1 MEQHHTNQTDHL
13 RKIKEL
19 DQATFFCFNES
30 SQKLPVAIIRH
41 LDFID
46 DSTIHFDCNYF
57 PLVENTWDMFAAELH
72 CYKKGMPYSFVLH
85 GVAIMQDIT
94 TRSVTFTIQHVE
106 SFDPTGD
113 EENRISLFAVI
124 ARPYKY
130 IAQIGSSL
138 IGNIWKKEG
147 GMQQIGNA
155 AA

>member
-1 MEQHHTNQTDHL
+1 MEHHHTQQTDYL

-41 LDFID
+41 LEFID
-46 DSTIHFDCNYF
+46 EHRLVFECTYF
-57 PLVENTWDMFAAELH
+57 PMVERTWDAFAAELH

-85 GVAIMQDIT
+85 GVAIIAAAAAL
-94 TRSVTFTIQHVE
+94 RVTFTIQHIE
-106 SFDPTGD
+106 SFDPTAQD
-113 EENRISLFAVI
+113 DSNKTILTLI
-124 ARPYKY
+124 TWPYKY
-130 IAQIGSSL
+130 IAQMGSSI

-147 GMQQIGNA
+147 ELNIGKA

>member
-1 MEQHHTNQTDHL
+1 MEHHHTQQTDYL

-41 LDFID
+41 LDFVD
-46 DSTIHFDCNYF
+46 DNTLLFDCSYF
-57 PLVENTWDMFAAELH
+57 PLVEKTWDVFAAELH

-85 GVAIMQDIT
+85 GVAIISDAAT
-94 TRSVTFTIQHVE
+94 LRVTFTIQHVE
-106 SFDPTGD
+106 SFDPTVQDDGKQT
-113 EENRISLFAVI
+113 ILTLI
-124 ARPYKY
+124 TWPYKY
-130 IAQIGSSL
+130 IAQMGSSI

-147 GMQQIGNA
+147 DLNIGHA